1 MNLFA
6 LKRQLIFNK
15 KFDTRIHFWLR
26 FLTSTQKKVNTVN
39 RTQVCNLKIWVKE
52 KLSLSKAR
60 VVITENILL
69 LKYQKQAITA
79 ALNVQYNQWN
89 IKNNIL
95 MLLPTALRK
104 LWIYQMLTFI
114 VSRDISPIWNKVL
127 DREFY

>member
-1 MNLFA
+1 MNLLA
-6 LKRQLIFNK
+6 LKRQLIFNN

-26 FLTSTQKKVNTVN
+26 FLTSTQKKVNAVN

-60 VVITENILL
+60 GVITENILL

-79 ALNVQYNQWN
+79 ALNVQYSQWN

>member
-1 MNLFA
+1 MNLFV
-6 LKRQLIFNK
+6 LKRQLIFNN

-60 VVITENILL
+60 GVITENILL

-89 IKNNIL
+89 IRNNIL

>member
-6 LKRQLIFNK
+6 LKRQLIFNN

-52 KLSLSKAR
+52 KLSLPKAR
-60 VVITENILL
+60 GVITENILL

>member
-6 LKRQLIFNK
+6 LKRQLIFNN

-69 LKYQKQAITA
+69 LIYQKQAITA
-79 ALNVQYNQWN
+79 VLNVQYNQWN

>member
-1 MNLFA
+1 MNLLA
-6 LKRQLIFNK
+6 LKRQLIFNN

-39 RTQVCNLKIWVKE
+39 RTQVCNLKIWVKK

-89 IKNNIL
+89 IKSNIL
-95 MLLPTALRK
+95 MFLPTALRK

>member
-39 RTQVCNLKIWVKE
+39 RTQVCNLKIWVKG

-60 VVITENILL
+60 GVITENILL

>member
-1 MNLFA
+1 MNLFT

-39 RTQVCNLKIWVKE
+39 RTQVCNLKIWVKK

-89 IKNNIL
+89 IKSNIL
-95 MLLPTALRK
+95 MFLPTALRK

>member
-114 VSRDISPIWNKVL
+114 VSRNISPIWNKVL